1 MLRAACLAAVVAS
14 ASAFAPAQGF
24 LPKTLSA
31 REFEYDVFMLTALIC
46 MACVVVSLSA

>member
-31 REFEYDVFMLTALIC
+31 REFEYNVSILTTLKC
-46 MACVVVSLSA
+46 MACVVISLSV